1 MKKFIRS
8 MLVLALALLMMSSA
22 ALPFAAKEATSFTDV
37 KSNHWFYK
45 AVTYVAEKG
54 LMVGTDEGVF
64 SPNVK
69 FTRAMTV
76 QVLSQLSGDDLSAY
90 TDTDFPDVADGA
102 WFETAVAW
110 AVDREI
116 VVGMD
121 GKFNPNSSVTREQLA
136 RMIHQFSLKYN
147 ITNKFPAGPVTA
159 DGFAD
164 SAKIGD
170 WARED
175 VEWAVYN
182 GVITGVG
189 NDKLDPRGTA
199 TRAQAAQLFYTL
211 HFMKTDGILPPD
223 TKDFDALTFAES
235 TRTRVLCWGDSMSQG
250 YPAELREIVYTSG
263 VSVRSYSS
271 GGDTAEHIAMK
282 QGGLALY
289 VGPCTIPADTEP
301 VLIPLLDY
309 KYEPVISMADFG
321 GVGLTPAYICG
332 IKGMLYYTDGDNY
345 YFKRETK
352 GEELEINRLT
362 RVVTDAMTKQET
374 DDINIIYSGANNAYK
389 SGDAAELIE
398 VQTRMIEYSGSD
410 RYIIIGF
417 SAFRDKESLIAFNQ
431 TLADHYGEHFL
442 DFSSYLITDGFKD
455 AGIEPTAQDLQN
467 IADGRMPEFFR
478 RDAVHGNEIFDR
490 LLAEQLYKKLTELG
504 YITPNT

>member
-1 MKKFIRS
+1 MKKIICKLTA
-8 MLVLALALLMMSSA
+8 LVLALLMMSSVVV
-22 ALPFAAKEATSFTDV
+22 PVAAKEATSFTDV
-37 KSNHWFYK
+37 KTTHWFYN

-54 LMVGTDEGVF
+54 LMVGTGEGIF
-64 SPNVK
+64 NPNVK

-90 TDTDFPDVADGA
+90 TDTDFPDVPDGA

-110 AVDREI
+110 AVDKEI

-136 RMIHQFSLKYN
+136 RMIHQFAVKYGIYN
-147 ITNKFPAGPVTA
+147 LFPAERSTA
-159 DGFAD
+159 DFAD
-164 SAKIGD
+164 ANRIGAWAKD
-170 WARED
+170 D

-182 GVITGVG
+182 GVISGVG
-189 NDKLDPRGTA
+189 NNKLDPGGTA
-199 TRAQAAQLFYTL
+199 TRAQAAQLFYSI
-211 HFMKTDGILPPD
+211 HYMKYEEILPPD

-235 TRTRVLCWGDSMSQG
+235 TRNRVLCWGDSMSQG
-250 YPAELREIVYTSG
+250 YPAELRELVYTSG

-289 VGPCTIPADTEP
+289 VGPCTIPADTEA

-345 YFKRETK
+345 YFKRETR
-352 GEELEINRLT
+352 GDELEIDRLT
-362 RVVTDAMTKQET
+362 RVVTDAMTRQET

-389 SGDAAELIE
+389 SGDAAELIK

-417 SAFRDKESLIAFNQ
+417 SAFRDRESLIAFNQ

-442 DFSSYLITDGFKD
+442 DFGSYLITDGFKD
-455 AGIEPTAQDLQN
+455 AGITPTEEDLQN
-467 IADGRMPEFFR
+467 IADGRMPESFR
-478 RDAVHGNEIFDR
+478 RDTVHGNEIFDR
-490 LLAEQLYKKLTELG
+490 LLAEQLYKKLVELG
-504 YITPNT
+504 YITPNP